1 MLQKQR
7 LLTPGPTPIPERVR
21 LVMAQAMIHHRK
33 PVFKEAMARIQQP
46 LQELFGAHSP
56 VLTLACSGTGV
67 MTAAVHCLFQP
78 KEKVLVIEAG
88 KFAERWREIA
98 TVRGLETSSLL
109 VPFGQA
115 VLPAA
120 VSAALDAD
128 PEIRGVLVQ
137 LSETSTGVQHPVQ
150 EIAAITRQ
158 RDVLLVVDGIS
169 AVGISPCPLDD
180 WGMDCLLTGSQK
192 GLMVPTGLGL
202 MALSDRAWK
211 KAEHVAPSCFY
222 FNVLKERANA
232 EKHQTLFSSPV
243 SHILGL
249 AESLDMLLTAG
260 LDTVYRKQWAL
271 TMMARHG
278 IRALGLELFVPENF
292 TWGLTALCMPAGV
305 DAGKVLH
312 LCAEK
317 YGVIMA
323 GGQDSMKGKII
334 RMGHMGW
341 LDWADI
347 AAGLHALAK
356 SLSEVGGYSA
366 SRDYLE
372 QSLAAYHAALDVR
385 PGSPI
390 PLVRS

>member
-21 LVMAQAMIHHRK
+21 LVMAQDMIHHRK
-33 PVFKEAMARIQQP
+33 SAFKAAMARIQQP
-46 LQELFGAHSP
+46 LQELFGVQSP

-78 KEKVLVIEAG
+78 GEKVLVVEAG

-98 TVRGLETSSLL
+98 TVRGLETTSLI

-115 VLPAA
+115 VNPAH
-120 VSAALDAD
+120 VRAALDAD
-128 PEIRGVLVQ
+128 PFIRGVLIQ
-137 LSETSTGVQHPVQ
+137 LSETSTGVQHPV
-150 EIAAITRQ
+150 EEVALCTRQ

-169 AVGISPCPLDD
+169 AVGISPCSMDE

-192 GLMVPTGLGL
+192 GLMVPAGLGL
-202 MALSDRAWK
+202 MALSERAWN
-211 KAEHVAPSCFY
+211 KAEQVAPSCFY
-222 FNVLKERANA
+222 FNVLKERSNI
-232 EKHQTLFSSPV
+232 EKNQTLFSSPV

-249 AESLDMLLTAG
+249 AESLDMIMASG
-260 LDTVYRKQWAL
+260 LEMVYRKQWAL

-278 IRALGLELFVPENF
+278 IHALGLELFVPRHF
-292 TWGLTALCMPAGV
+292 TWGLTALSMPAGV
-305 DAGKVLH
+305 DAGEVLNI
-312 LCAEK
+312 CADK
-317 YGVIMA
+317 YGIIMA
-323 GGQDSMKGKII
+323 GGQDAMKGKII

-347 AAGLHALAK
+347 AAGLHSLARAV
-356 SLSEVGGYSA
+356 SEVGGYTA

-372 QSLAAYHAALDVR
+372 QSLAAYHAALDVT

>member
-33 PVFKEAMARIQQP
+33 PAFKEAMARIQKP

-67 MTAAVHCLFQP
+67 MTAALHCLFQP

-98 TVRGLETSSLL
+98 TVRGLEVISLL

-115 VLPAA
+115 VSPAA
-120 VSAALDAD
+120 VRAALDAD
-128 PEIRGVLVQ
+128 SEIRGVLVQ
-137 LSETSTGVQHPVQ
+137 LSETSTGVQHPVE
-150 EIAAITRQ
+150 EIASITRQ

-169 AVGISPCPLDD
+169 AVGISPCSLDG

-202 MALSDRAWK
+202 MALSDRAWS
-211 KAEHVAPSCFY
+211 KAEQVAPSCFY
-222 FNVLKERANA
+222 FNVLKERANV
-232 EKHQTLFSSPV
+232 EKNQTLFSSPV

-249 AESLDMLLTAG
+249 AESLDMLMVAG
-260 LDTVYRKQWAL
+260 LETVYRKQWAL
-271 TMMARHG
+271 TLMARHG
-278 IRALGLELFVPENF
+278 IKALGLELFVPEHF
-292 TWGLTALCMPAGV
+292 TWGLTALAMPAGV
-305 DAGKVLH
+305 DAGKVLQI
-312 LCAEK
+312 CADK

-323 GGQDSMKGKII
+323 GGQDAMKGKII

-347 AAGLHALAK
+347 AAGLHALAR
-356 SLSEVGGYSA
+356 SLHEVGGYSA

-372 QSLAAYHAALDVR
+372 QSLAAYHAALDVQ

>member
-21 LVMAQAMIHHRK
+21 LVMAQDMIHHRK
-33 PVFKEAMARIQQP
+33 PAFKAAMARIQQP
-46 LQELFGAHSP
+46 LQELFGVQSP

-78 KEKVLVIEAG
+78 KEKVLIVEAG

-98 TVRGLETSSLL
+98 TVRGLETTSLN

-115 VLPAA
+115 VNPAA
-120 VSAALDAD
+120 VNAALDAD
-128 PEIRGVLVQ
+128 PSIRGVLIQ
-137 LSETSTGVQHPVQ
+137 LSETSTGVQHPV
-150 EIAAITRQ
+150 EEVARCTRQ

-169 AVGISPCPLDD
+169 AVGISPCSMDQ

-202 MALSDRAWK
+202 MALSERAWN
-211 KAEHVAPSCFY
+211 KAEQVAPSCFY
-222 FNVLKERANA
+222 FNVLKERTTI
-232 EKHQTLFSSPV
+232 EKNQTLFSSPV

-249 AESLDMLLTAG
+249 AESLDMIMDAG
-260 LDTVYRKQWAL
+260 LEMVYRKQWAL

-278 IRALGLELFVPENF
+278 IHAIGLELFVPQHF
-292 TWGLTALCMPAGV
+292 TWGLTALSMPAGV
-305 DAGKVLH
+305 DAGKVLNI
-312 LCAEK
+312 CADK

-323 GGQDSMKGKII
+323 GGQDAMKDKII

-347 AAGLHALAK
+347 AAGLHALARAV
-356 SLSEVGGYSA
+356 SEAGGYTA

-372 QSLAAYHAALDVR
+372 QSLAAYHAALDVT